1 MISGSYSHP
10 LLIIPGG
17 VTMFFRVKKIQPVV
31 TSFLLVLTLLFF
43 SSIGKVEAA
52 ALIDAPSANPS
63 ALTPV
68 QYYPYHYPP
77 GYYPPAQD
85 TYQGTRGAAG
95 SGWIFIEVEPPEAA
109 VFIDGHKLEPREDNT
124 YEEGVLAGRHKVE
137 AKKQGYRDYMR
148 FIDVH
153 PGAKE
158 NLTINLRKIE

>member
-1 MISGSYSHP
+1 
-10 LLIIPGG
+10 
-17 VTMFFRVKKIQPVV
+17 MFFRAKKIQPVV
-31 TSFLLVLTLLFF
+31 YSFLLVLTLFF
-43 SSIGKVEAA
+43 LGSIGTVQAA
-52 ALIDAPSANPS
+52 ALIDVPSADPP

-77 GYYPPAQD
+77 GYYPPTTDPYQD
-85 TYQGTRGAAG
+85 TKGAMG

-137 AKKQGYRDYMR
+137 AKKRGYRDFMR
-148 FIDVH
+148 FIDIH

-158 NLTINLRKIE
+158 SLTINLRKIE

>member
-1 MISGSYSHP
+1 
-10 LLIIPGG
+10 
-17 VTMFFRVKKIQPVV
+17 MFFRVKQTQPVV
-31 TSFLLVLTLLFF
+31 YSFLLVFALLFLG
-43 SSIGKVEAA
+43 SNGTAQA
-52 ALIDAPSANPS
+52 TALIDAPAAHPPT
-63 ALTPV
+63 LTQV

-77 GYYPPAQD
+77 GYYPPSQD
-85 TYQGTRGAAG
+85 TYQGTKGATG

-109 VFIDGHKLEPREDNT
+109 VFIDGHKVEPREDNT

-137 AKKQGYRDYMR
+137 AKKQGYRDYTR

>member
-1 MISGSYSHP
+1 
-10 LLIIPGG
+10 
-17 VTMFFRVKKIQPVV
+17 MFFQVKKFQPVV
-31 TSFLLVLTLLFF
+31 FSFLLILTLLVLG
-43 SSIGKVEAA
+43 SIGTVQAA
-52 ALIDAPSANPS
+52 ALINAPSANPP
-63 ALTPV
+63 ALTLV

-77 GYYPPAQD
+77 GYYRPTPD
-85 TYQGTRGAAG
+85 PYQGTKGAKG

-137 AKKQGYRDYMR
+137 AKKQGHRDYLR

>member
-1 MISGSYSHP
+1 MI
-10 LLIIPGG
+10 L
-17 VTMFFRVKKIQPVV
+17 RVKKIQPVV
-31 TSFLLVLTLLFF
+31 YSFLLVLALLFLG
-43 SSIGKVEAA
+43 SIGTVQAA
-52 ALIDAPSANPS
+52 ALIDAPSADPS
-63 ALTPV
+63 TPTPV

-77 GYYPPAQD
+77 GYYPPTSD
-85 TYQGTRGAAG
+85 PYQNSRGATG

-137 AKKQGYRDYMR
+137 AKKGGYRDFMR

-158 NLTINLRKIE
+158 SLTINLRKIE